1 MPVLSALARVAIA
14 PCFADDGLLAGPS
27 GKVLRSL
34 RHWQG
39 ILPQLGLR
47 LSSAVIA
54 PAVAAQAP
62 IDYTGF
68 AACTIQAF
76 GNYEVL
82 RSDSFCVADCKERA
96 AKHVDIVRRVGWGL
110 APHRVKTA
118 NGFHHII
125 HTGFIGSRPGRQ
137 GMMRRPPWKFS
148 AVGFAK
154 GAPLLSRCIAV
165 LGKPRRASW
174 MAASR
179 WHCFW
184 EPGSRVAGAD
194 GQ

>member
-1 MPVLSALARVAIA
+1 MPVLSALARLDIA

-34 RHWQG
+34 RCLRHWHG

-82 RSDSFCVADCKERA
+82 RSDSFVLLIARS
-96 AKHVDIVRRVGWGL
+96 GL
-110 APHRVKTA
+110 PNRST
-118 NGFHHII
+118 
-125 HTGFIGSRPGRQ
+125 
-137 GMMRRPPWKFS
+137 
-148 AVGFAK
+148 
-154 GAPLLSRCIAV
+154 
-165 LGKPRRASW
+165 
-174 MAASR
+174 
-179 WHCFW
+179 
-184 EPGSRVAGAD
+184 
-194 GQ
+194 